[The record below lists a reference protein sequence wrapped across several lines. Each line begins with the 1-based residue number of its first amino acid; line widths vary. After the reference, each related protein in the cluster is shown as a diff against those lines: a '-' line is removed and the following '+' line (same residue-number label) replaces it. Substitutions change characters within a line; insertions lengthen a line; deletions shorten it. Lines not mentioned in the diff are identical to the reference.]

1 MKVLSPTL
9 DMQSSQIDNM
19 ADPTAAQD
27 AATKTY
33 ADGKISNS
41 AAGTITVTDAG
52 TTNVPYPLTVVHNSS
67 GTPAAN
73 FGTGI
78 LFTGKSDTVNNR
90 TLVDIDA
97 YWEDPADATRSSRF
111 RIRTA
116 ASGSFVNN
124 LFLYPTGGA
133 SFGVDAS
140 QAAGVVNANVGFRV
154 ANAALN
160 FSHLAGSATVAQ
172 GGLGAIGTPSVGD
185 ILRCKVAGAY
195 DHLGPNTLQA
205 TPANPTATTNTTG
218 VMMGLAQS
226 FTPNFSGRVLILVSG
241 YLSNGTASAGAKTQI
256 RHGTGTAPIN
266 GAALVGTA
274 DGNFVAI
281 QNGTSPMAAI
291 PFAMQVILTGLTIG
305 TAYWIDL
312 SLASLTSGTS
322 TLFNPNFSII
332 EL

>member
-1 MKVLSPTL
+1 MKVLSATF
-9 DMQSSQIDNM
+9 DMQGSQIDNV
-19 ADPTAAQD
+19 ADPGVAQD
-27 AATKTY
+27 AATKAY

-78 LFTGKSDTVNNR
+78 LFTAKSDTVANR

-97 YWEDPADATRSSRF
+97 FWEDPADATRSSRL

-116 ASGSFVNN
+116 SAGSFVNSMT
-124 LFLYPTGGA
+124 LFPSGGA
-133 SFGVDAS
+133 SFNSTVDPL
-140 QAAGVVNANVGFRV
+140 AGFVNANTGFKV
-154 ANAALN
+154 ANVALN
-160 FSHLAGSATVAQ
+160 FSHLAGFATVAQ
-172 GGLGAIGTPSVGD
+172 GGVGSIGTPAVGD

-195 DHLGPNTLQA
+195 DHLGANTVQG

-218 VMMGLAQS
+218 VMMGLAQAI
-226 FTPNFSGRVLILVSG
+226 TPNFSGRILIIVSG
-241 YLSNGTASAGAKTQI
+241 YLSNGTASSGAKAQI

-266 GAALVGTA
+266 GAALTGTA
-274 DGNFVAI
+274 DGNYVAV
-281 QNGTSPMAAI
+281 QNGTAPMAAI
-291 PFAMQVILTGLTIG
+291 PFCMQVILTGLTIG
-305 TAYWIDL
+305 TAYWVDV
-312 SLASLTSGTS
+312 SLASITSGTS
-322 TLFNPNFSII
+322 TLFNPNFSMV